1 MYRRAFCSRLEI
13 FIILLLGFVQVI
25 TTYDTLAS
33 DFLASGGE
41 ELLGAE
47 SEVAGAKRKRRHGV
61 MSLGWHRVVLDEAH
75 TIRNS
80 KTRKH
85 KVRVA
90 LSQPSIAET
99 KDERRFESSMGSH
112 ARMPS

>member
-1 MYRRAFCSRLEI
+1 MSSLLPQPSHIYFNFYR
-13 FIILLLGFVQVI
+13 QVI

-41 ELLGAE
+41 ESFGAGGDA
-47 SEVAGAKRKRRHGV
+47 AGAKRKRRHGV
-61 MSLGWHRVVLDEAH
+61 LALGWHRVVLDEAH

-85 KVRVA
+85 KV
-90 LSQPSIAET
+90 
-99 KDERRFESSMGSH
+99 G
-112 ARMPS
+112 